1 MCCSERLTE
10 EDCEGS
16 ELERT
21 SWALKQSIIHGGSE
35 EPQGASM
42 AGARCEGW
50 EARLEWGM

>member
-16 ELERT
+16 ELEIT